1 VAPIPD
7 LRANRALPK
16 RPSHMRLPSNL
27 PSPKLN
33 LGLKFGRSGA
43 DVVGL
48 DIQPGFVAAVRAS
61 VNGSIIAERAAS
73 VPLAADTMRDGEVV
87 DEAAL
92 AEALKELFGAHNLG
106 KRVRVGVANQRTVLR
121 TLELPPVTDEK
132 ELAAAVSFQA
142 QDQVPMPLGNA
153 VLDFHALGIV
163 DTPAGPRQR
172 VVLVAAQRDM
182 VERLL
187 SAVRQAGLVAEGV
200 DLSAFALIRS
210 LYHHEPDQTGRVLYL
225 NVDGL
230 SNLAIAEGT
239 VCRFTRVVGSGLE
252 GMAVELAE
260 RRGITLAEAR
270 TRLSEGDLSA
280 PAAPAPAEMPGPVAE
295 PEPEP
300 EVQAPPASAEIPEPE
315 PVDLSAEAQAL
326 PPAEDHQ
333 ARELEMSFEEL
344 SAIPDVPDAAPEASD
359 ADVLTVLEN
368 GVREISGEVRNSL
381 DFHRSQDGGGEVA
394 HVVLSGAAQDIP
406 GFAEALQLSLGVEVR
421 PANLSV
427 AHGAAEGDVSPHRLA
442 VATGLAAVEAPQ

>member
-1 VAPIPD
+1 
-7 LRANRALPK
+7 
-16 RPSHMRLPSNL
+16 MRLPSSL
-27 PSPKLN
+27 PSPNLKLGIS
-33 LGLKFGRSGA
+33 LGRRSGG
-43 DVVGL
+43 DVIGL
-48 DIQPGFVAAVRAS
+48 DIQPGFVAAVRAR
-61 VNGSIIAERAAS
+61 VNGSIVAERAAA

-92 AEALKELFGAHNLG
+92 AEALKELFAEHNLG

-121 TLELPPVTDEK
+121 TLELPPVTDQK

-153 VLDFHALGIV
+153 VLDFHPLGII
-163 DTPAGPRQR
+163 DTPNGPRQR

-187 SAVRQAGLVAEGV
+187 SAVRQAGLTAEGV

-210 LYHHEPDQTGRVLYL
+210 LYRHEEGQTGRVLYL

-252 GMAVELAE
+252 GMAAELAE
-260 RRGITLAEAR
+260 RRGIALADAR
-270 TRLSEGDLSA
+270 GRLLEGDLTAPLPSA
-280 PAAPAPAEMPGPVAE
+280 PEHAEH
-295 PEPEP
+295 PEPREP
-300 EVQAPPASAEIPEPE
+300 QSLAPDAGAAEHDDAEHDGAEHADLPSAEIPEPE
-315 PVDLSAEAQAL
+315 PIDLAAEAQGMSS
-326 PPAEDHQ
+326 AEDHE
-333 ARELEMSFEEL
+333 ARELEMSYEEL
-344 SAIPDVPDAAPEASD
+344 AAAPTAPAPASEASD

-368 GVREISGEVRNSL
+368 GVRDISGEVRNSL
-381 DFHRSQDGGGEVA
+381 DFHRSQDGGGEVS

-421 PANLSV
+421 PAALGV
-427 AHGAAEGDVSPHRLA
+427 AEGLLEGRVSPHRLA
-442 VATGLAAVEAPQ
+442 VATGLAAAEAPQ